1 MQTQSGKLWIVVDGG
16 NNLNGLLPLF
26 VLKVFESQ
34 VNDFLNEA
42 VQKRVKRDL
51 QREPEKGWGK
61 NIKY

>member
-51 QREPEKGWGK
+51 QRKPEK
-61 NIKY
+61 Y

>member
-51 QREPEKGWGK
+51 QRKPEKILEY
-61 NIKY
+61 N

>member
-1 MQTQSGKLWIVVDGG
+1 MQTHAGKLWIVVDGG

-42 VQKRVKRDL
+42 VQKRVERDL
-51 QREPEKGWGK
+51 QRKPEK
-61 NIKY
+61 Y

>member
-42 VQKRVKRDL
+42 IQKRVKRDL
-51 QREPEKGWGK
+51 QRKPEK
-61 NIKY
+61 Y